1 MESAP
6 PALIL
11 ASRRRALTGSS
22 RGLSRAYGRGELVRV
37 RTGVYYSKPAWL
49 ALKAWERYAATVAAV
64 AASDPAVSF
73 CYLTA
78 LRVWRLPSP
87 GVPDYVHILT
97 PSPHK
102 AGKLPSTTRAARNPK
117 TSRTGLEDVR
127 GYGLSRH
134 HWQSDVVGT
143 AGFGVTSLA
152 QTVMDCVGR
161 LDLPESMA
169 IMDAALG
176 NRRKEGEGLTRVD
189 VQHAAAGLA
198 SAAKRRRILEVVELA
213 DAASESVG
221 ESRSRALIHVLG
233 LPAPVLQ
240 QSFYDHEGFIARTDF
255 FWPDY
260 GVIGEFDG
268 DAKYLDDE
276 LLGGRSTRAII
287 LAEKKRE
294 DRLRALGYTVVRW
307 DWKAVTDPD
316 LLRRKLE
323 GAGITTQESPPC
335 GLIPLA
341 LPGEWT
347 T

>member
-22 RGLSRAYGRGELVRV
+22 RGLSRAYVRGELVRV

-49 ALKAWERYAATVAAV
+49 ALKAWERYAATAAAV
-64 AASDPAVSF
+64 AESDPAVDF

-78 LRVWRLPSP
+78 LRAWRLPSP
-87 GVPDYVHILT
+87 TVPDYIHILT

-102 AGKLPSTTRAARNPK
+102 AGKLPPTTRAARDPK
-117 TSRTGLEDVR
+117 TGRTGLEDVR
-127 GYGLSRH
+127 GYALSRH
-134 HWQSDVVGT
+134 RWQSDVVGT
-143 AGFGVTSLA
+143 RGFGVTSLV

-161 LDLPESMA
+161 PELPESVA
-169 IMDAALG
+169 IMDAVLG

-198 SAAKRRRILEVVELA
+198 SAAKRRRVLEVLELA
-213 DAASESVG
+213 DAAAESVG
-221 ESRSRALIHVLG
+221 ESRSRALLHVLG

-240 QSFYDHEGFIARTDF
+240 HS
-255 FWPDY
+255 
-260 GVIGEFDG
+260 
-268 DAKYLDDE
+268 
-276 LLGGRSTRAII
+276 
-287 LAEKKRE
+287 
-294 DRLRALGYTVVRW
+294 YTVVRW
-307 DWKAVTDPD
+307 DWKAVTDPEV
-316 LLRRKLE
+316 LRRKLE
-323 GAGITTQESPPC
+323 AAGVSTQKSPPR
-335 GLIPLA
+335 GLIPRA